1 LQITQKKIR
10 SPGVV
15 SMENMWLDRYPFK
28 NPPYAHQRD
37 YLAGFWKRPYAALFA
52 DMGTGK
58 TYMVINNFAMLYDTG
73 KINSVIIIAP
83 KGVYRNWVDIE
94 LPKHLPE
101 HIIHRTAL
109 WTPSP
114 RKAEKESL
122 DRLWDV
128 SDDLKILVMNVEAL
142 STKKGVDYVRRF
154 LNCTKAFVA
163 IDESTTIKTPT
174 AKRAKAIVE
183 LGKHAAYRRIMTGS
197 PITRS
202 PLDIYQQCAFLSEE
216 CLRSPSFYSFRSRY
230 AILVEKNM
238 GSHSFKKVVGYRK
251 LDELKEK
258 IKTFSYRIRKDECLD
273 LPDKVF
279 MKREVQ
285 LTKEQVTAY
294 NEMKTMAL
302 AMFND
307 GMVTTVNA
315 LTQIMR
321 LHQIICGHVKMD
333 DDTVKELPN
342 YRIQELLSVVEEAS
356 DKVIIWATYRHD
368 IEAIKLALSKEY
380 GMTSV
385 GTYYGD
391 TDDEERRRVVQE
403 FQDPDSEL
411 RFFVGNPRTGGYG
424 LTLTAADT
432 VIYYS
437 NSFDLE
443 VRLQSEDRAH
453 RIGQT
458 RKVTYVDLMS
468 PGTVDEKIVQA
479 LRDKINLS
487 NEVMGEEMKNWL
499 I

>member
-1 LQITQKKIR
+1 
-10 SPGVV
+10 
-15 SMENMWLDRYPFK
+15 MEDMWIDRYRFK
-28 NPPYAHQRD
+28 NEPYAHQRD
-37 YLAGFWKRPYAALFA
+37 YLEGFWKRKYAALFA

-58 TYMVINNFAMLYDTG
+58 TYMVINNIAMLYDVG
-73 KINSVIIIAP
+73 KINAAIIIAP

-94 LPKHLPE
+94 LPKHLPD
-101 HIIHRTAL
+101 HILHRIAL

-114 RKAEKESL
+114 RKPEKESL
-122 DRLWDV
+122 ERLWDV
-128 SDDLKILVMNVEAL
+128 SEDLKILVMNVEAL
-142 STKKGVDYVRRF
+142 STKKGVEYVRRF

-183 LGKHAAYRRIMTGS
+183 LGKHAEYRRIMTGS

-202 PLDIYQQCAFLSEE
+202 PLDIYQQCAFLSED
-216 CLRSPSFYSFRSRY
+216 CLRSPSFYSFRARY
-230 AILVEKNM
+230 AILVEKHM

-258 IKTFSYRIRKDECLD
+258 IKQFSYRIRKDECLD

-321 LHQIICGHVKMD
+321 LHQIVCGHVKMD
-333 DDTVKELPN
+333 DDSVKELPS
-342 YRIQELLSVVEEAS
+342 YRIDELMSVIEEAS
-356 DKVIIWATYRHD
+356 SKVIIWATYRHD

-391 TDDEERRRVVQE
+391 TEDEERRRVVHE

-458 RKVTYVDLMS
+458 RKVTYIDLIS
-468 PGTVDEKIVQA
+468 KGTVDEKIVKA
-479 LRDKINLS
+479 LRDKIDLS
-487 NEVMGEEMKNWL
+487 NEVMGEELKNWL